1 MVINSLKV
9 LLPNDLT
16 IPQNKDLVRA
26 VFQIWYKIILFQ
38 FMIWLDRVRLVF
50 NFENFKFIGQNFKL
64 KIFIIM
70 LGLFF

>member
-38 FMIWLDRVRLVF
+38 FMIWLDWVRLVF
-50 NFENFKFIGQNFKL
+50 NFENFKFIEKNFN
-64 KIFIIM
+64 
-70 LGLFF
+70 